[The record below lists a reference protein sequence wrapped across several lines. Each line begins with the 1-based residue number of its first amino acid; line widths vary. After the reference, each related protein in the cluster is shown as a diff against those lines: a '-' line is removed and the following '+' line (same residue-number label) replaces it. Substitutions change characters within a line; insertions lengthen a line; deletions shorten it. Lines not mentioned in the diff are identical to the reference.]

1 MTKIKN
7 DLYLRALRGES
18 VSRPPVWMMRQA
30 GRYLPEF
37 IAIREKYDFF
47 TRCQTPELA
56 SEITVQP
63 IRRYGMDAAILFSD
77 ILVVPQAMNIP
88 FEMKAGVGPFL
99 PNPIRSQ
106 KDVDQTIV
114 PDITESLGYVMEAI
128 KMTKEMLN
136 NDIPLIGFAG
146 SPWTVFCYCVQ
157 GQGSKTFDKAK
168 EFCFTQP
175 LAAHQLL
182 QKITDTTI
190 AYLKEKVKAGV
201 DAVQIFDSWG
211 GMLSPTDYQEFSWK
225 YINQIIDALYEEA
238 PVIAFGKGC
247 WFALEKMANS
257 NVSAL
262 GVDWTVSPKM
272 ARSLTHNKVTLQG
285 NFDPARLLS
294 PPKEIKKMVT
304 QMINEFGKDKY
315 IANLGHGILPNIP
328 LDNAKAFIDAV
339 KEYKA

>member
-1 MTKIKN
+1 MIKN
-7 DLYLRALRGES
+7 DLFLKALRGES

-37 IAIREKYDFF
+37 IAIRDKYDFF

-63 IRRYGMDAAILFSD
+63 IRRFGMDAAILFSD

-88 FEMKAGVGPFL
+88 FEMKAGVGPYL

-114 PDITESLGYVMEAI
+114 PEIKDELGYVMDAI

-136 NDIPLIGFAG
+136 DEIPLIGFAG

-157 GQGSKTFDKAK
+157 GQGSKSFDKAK

-175 LAAHQLL
+175 IAAHQLL

-201 DAVQIFDSWG
+201 DAVQVFDSWG
-211 GMLSPTDYQEFSWK
+211 GMLSPIDYQEFSWQ
-225 YINQIIDALYEEA
+225 YMQQIINALYEEA

-247 WFALEKMANS
+247 WFALEEMANS
-257 NVSAL
+257 KVSAL
-262 GVDWTVSPKM
+262 GVDWTVSPKV
-272 ARSLTHNKVTLQG
+272 ARALTQNKVTLQG
-285 NFDPARLLS
+285 NMDPARLLS
-294 PPKEIKKMVT
+294 PPSQIKKMVT
-304 QMINEFGKDKY
+304 KMIDDFGKDKY
-315 IANLGHGILPNIP
+315 IVNLGHGILPNIP

-339 KEYKA
+339 KEYNA